1 MPGLIE
7 NLALVSETPAV
18 PLADVARV
26 AAALQKQATRD
37 LWPIWSIQ
45 ATVDVFARLEDIP
58 LGYWPMIVMSD
69 LEGAAGV
76 HLDRNGRP
84 FALIEAGASW
94 SLTAS
99 HECLEM
105 LVDPFGNRTV
115 AGQSPR
121 RSQGRVEFLVEIC
134 DPCED
139 ASFAY
144 TVNGEMVSDFY
155 TPAYFDPSRT
165 KGARYSFTGAVT
177 RPRQVLRGGYLS
189 WFDPVSGQWWQ
200 QSRFGARSKFRG
212 LGRIER
218 GHRSIRSIIDQRT
231 PQLHRLS
238 NVPARSTSAR
248 FAKGVARQQTRPMAA
263 HAAALREEIAAVRR
277 AARRAS

>member
-1 MPGLIE
+1 MPGLIQ

-18 PLADVARV
+18 ALAEVARV
-26 AAALQKQATRD
+26 AAALQKQAARD
-37 LWPIWSIQ
+37 LFALWSVQ
-45 ATVDVFARLEDIP
+45 ATVDAFARLEDIP

-69 LEGAAGV
+69 VENAAGV

-84 FALIEAGASW
+84 FALIEAGANW

-115 AGQSPR
+115 AGKSPR
-121 RSQGRVEFLVEIC
+121 RSQGRVEFLLEIC

-139 ASFAY
+139 PRFAY
-144 TVNGEMVSDFY
+144 TVNDVLVSDFY

-165 KGARYSFTGAVT
+165 KGARYSFTGAIV

-200 QSRFGARSKFRG
+200 KTLFGTRSKFRS
-212 LGRIER
+212 LGRLER
-218 GHRSIRSIIDQRT
+218 GARSIRSIIDQLT
-231 PQLHRLS
+231 PQLHHLS
-238 NVPARSTSAR
+238 RGPARTSSSR
-248 FAKGVARQQTRPMAA
+248 LAKSAARQQARPIAA
-263 HAAALREEIAAVRR
+263 RAAALREDIAAVRR
-277 AARRAS
+277 AARRER